1 MRYVLR
7 RLGQGV
13 LVLWAAFTVAFV
25 LLQALPGDAI
35 MNRFLNPELGL
46 TPAQIDQLRQA
57 YGQGSPLWQQY
68 LHTIGSFLTGNFG
81 DSLENGAPISTLVA
95 TAFPSTALLA
105 AFGLLFAVILALAIA
120 FLSSLVRFGWLRDL
134 LQSLPSLFI
143 AVPVFWLGI
152 VLIQV
157 FSFQLRLVPIINA
170 GPLQSLILPVATVAI
185 PISAPLAQVLVRS
198 IDETRLSAFVNVA
211 TARGAGPGRILVRD
225 VARNAILPAVTM
237 AGLVFGE
244 LMGSAIVTETVY
256 GRSGIGRLTEAA
268 VASQDAPVVEA
279 IVILSALVYVLIN
292 LLVDLLYPLIDPRLA
307 RRTGARA

>member
-1 MRYVLR
+1 MGYALR

-35 MNRFLNPELGL
+35 MNRFMNPDLGL
-46 TPAQIDQLRQA
+46 TPHQIDQLRQA

-68 LHTIGSFLTGNFG
+68 LHTIGSFLTGNLG
-81 DSLENGAPISTLVA
+81 DSLENGTPISTLVA
-95 TAFPSTALLA
+95 TALPSTALLA
-105 AFGLLFAVILALAIA
+105 AFGLLFAVILALGIA
-120 FLSSLVRFGWLRDL
+120 FLSSLVRFRWLRDL

-157 FSFQLRLVPIINA
+157 FSFQLRLVPIIDA
-170 GPLQSLILPVATVAI
+170 GPVQSLILPVATVAI

-198 IDETRLSAFVNVA
+198 IDETRLSGFVAVA
-211 TARGAGPGRILVRD
+211 TARGAGPARILVRD
-225 VARNAILPAVTM
+225 IARNAILPAVTL

-256 GRSGIGRLTEAA
+256 GRNGIGRLTEAA

-292 LLVDLLYPLIDPRLA
+292 LIVDLLYPLIDPRLA
-307 RRTGARA
+307 RRTGRPA